1 MVRNYKPNPRG
12 KTYVKHSSKTVKKA
26 LADHE
31 KGMSFRNCSRKHG
44 VPIAVLCRRYKNPN
58 MKTQGVKLL
67 YQIS

>member
-31 KGMSFRNCSRKHG
+31 KGMSF
-44 VPIAVLCRRYKNPN
+44 
-58 MKTQGVKLL
+58 
-67 YQIS
+67 